1 MAAVSR
7 IDGSLAERDVADL
20 VQELHEQRWSG
31 SLILTHAGMA
41 RSLDFREGRLVFASS
56 TDPDDRLGEL
66 LLRWGKISLKQYT
79 DAGKV
84 AGTAKRLGTIL
95 VELKSL
101 SPEELVS
108 TIREQTKE
116 IICAAFQWTEGRYC
130 LHTGADPGSHP
141 IALRMSTPD
150 LIMEGIHRV
159 EAWSRIERAMGGIRA
174 RYARAEQYEGLI
186 AQIRLSLEKP
196 SVLTELNEEKEV
208 EAICRDSS
216 LPDFDVC
223 RVLWAFRIIGAV
235 RRVDSPTS
243 PRASVEEEADVVL
256 GPSAAR
262 KADPA
267 APTPVEHAEGAGP
280 PGPTRKRLLLVG
292 LGDELFDMPLNDFLG
307 TVSREGSPSA
317 ASQLLALAE
326 EGSMSEACQVPAA
339 GMNVVLPINA
349 GRLLEEVASRLL
361 GVTPRISVRLLV
373 RLEVRLKEGRR
384 RVMYQTE
391 NISTAGMLVRSD
403 RLDPIGT
410 TVAFELTL
418 PGDRTPVRRKWCAIP
433 SPRGGDGRGRRSEV
447 LDGYAPRPEPAR
459 RAPLASSSLPRVVYS
474 VLVHE
479 PAVEMARLT

>member
-1 MAAVSR
+1 
-7 IDGSLAERDVADL
+7 
-20 VQELHEQRWSG
+20 
-31 SLILTHAGMA
+31 
-41 RSLDFREGRLVFASS
+41 
-56 TDPDDRLGEL
+56 
-66 LLRWGKISLKQYT
+66 
-79 DAGKV
+79 
-84 AGTAKRLGTIL
+84 
-95 VELKSL
+95 
-101 SPEELVS
+101 
-108 TIREQTKE
+108 
-116 IICAAFQWTEGRYC
+116 
-130 LHTGADPGSHP
+130 
-141 IALRMSTPD
+141 
-150 LIMEGIHRV
+150 
-159 EAWSRIERAMGGIRA
+159 
-174 RYARAEQYEGLI
+174 
-186 AQIRLSLEKP
+186 
-196 SVLTELNEEKEV
+196 
-208 EAICRDSS
+208 
-216 LPDFDVC
+216 
-223 RVLWAFRIIGAV
+223 
-235 RRVDSPTS
+235 
-243 PRASVEEEADVVL
+243 
-256 GPSAAR
+256 
-262 KADPA
+262 
-267 APTPVEHAEGAGP
+267 VEHAEGAGP

-307 TVSREGSPSA
+307 TVRREGSPSA